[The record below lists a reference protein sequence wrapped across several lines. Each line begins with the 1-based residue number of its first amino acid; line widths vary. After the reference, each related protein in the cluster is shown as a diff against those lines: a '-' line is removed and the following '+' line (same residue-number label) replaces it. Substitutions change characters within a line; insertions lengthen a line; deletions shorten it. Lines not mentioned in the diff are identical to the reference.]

1 MMDRYG
7 FALSNMTFPDEDEL
21 FGIWEV
27 PPVAATAFAAA
38 GESEPAGPLF
48 EAKLP
53 AQPDEAVRLLRTRE
67 AALGL
72 SLNDLA
78 EAAERMNAVNAGV
91 SFAEIGG
98 PEADLQRAMNAIY
111 FPLSFAAD
119 ETAQEEKR
127 GLIGQW
133 QAFVAQVHRMI
144 SHYTTVKT
152 EIDGIPIG
160 HTAVGWTG
168 DFDNYLDEEPGLQYL
183 DLHQKNVQLS
193 LATRTAVIRLVIVI
207 STGAVKLG
215 TRMGIPGAQIL
226 LLPDAYKFVRDVLKE
241 LRPLW
246 PNIKA
251 AV

>member
-1 MMDRYG
+1 MIDRYG
-7 FALSNMTFPDEDEL
+7 FVLSNMTFPDEDEL

-38 GESEPAGPLF
+38 GESEPVGPLF
-48 EAKLP
+48 EARLP
-53 AQPDEAVRLLRTRE
+53 AQPDEAERLLSARE

-78 EAAERMNAVNAGV
+78 KAEERMNALSTGV

-119 ETAQEEKR
+119 EAAREDKR
-127 GLIGQW
+127 GLIEQW
-133 QAFVAQVHRMI
+133 RAFVAQVHRMI
-144 SHYTTVKT
+144 SHFTTVIT

-168 DFDNYLDEEPGLQYL
+168 DFDNYLDDDPGPKYL

-193 LATRTAVIRLVIVI
+193 LATRTAVIRLVIVV

-246 PNIKA
+246 PKIKA
-251 AV
+251 VI